1 MILQPVPL
9 GATVDSIANPESPTQ
24 RLKALFLARLRRYEE
39 RRFASRVCSESLAAL
54 HAARA
59 QQPSLSG
66 DRLYEAMIARRL
78 NLHATRAHAMMWRIH
93 GSIENWESDRVPRF
107 IDVVKYMIVGEYL
120 SQETLADGMS
130 LDLGAFLSARIDP
143 HL

>member
-1 MILQPVPL
+1 M
-9 GATVDSIANPESPTQ
+9 DSSANPQSPTQ

-54 HAARA
+54 HAVRA

-66 DRLYEAMIARRL
+66 DQLYEATIARRL
-78 NLHATRAHAMMWRIH
+78 NLDAAGAHAMMWRIH
-93 GSIENWESDRVPRF
+93 GSIEDWESDRVLRF
-107 IDVVKYMIVGEYL
+107 IDVVKYMIVDEYL
-120 SQETLADGMS
+120 SQEALAEGMS